1 MVATGMSDRTRKIE
15 GIDQRTEK
23 LNELLCVPLDFCN
36 SSVPIISD
44 FLACTDRDG
53 NENHILLVC
62 FPASLELN
70 AFTSAR
76 DNTWRRVLV

>member
-23 LNELLCVPLDFCN
+23 LNELLCVPLDCCN

-44 FLACTDRDG
+44 L
-53 NENHILLVC
+53 
-62 FPASLELN
+62 
-70 AFTSAR
+70 
-76 DNTWRRVLV
+76 